1 MRARISLTL
10 FIFEKFRV
18 QAPNDVLDTVAA
30 FCHSKITY
38 SLLLYQ
44 RKLDL
49 RLQKRR
55 NAVARIKSTPE
66 YTNAQHHDPSERPTT
81 PIPSLSFSKREWE
94 KVAMEW
100 RQALKDM
107 PPAAAFSSS
116 SSDCTTSIECSS
128 VSDI

>member
-1 MRARISLTL
+1 MVLVLSLSGLVPSAVNT
-10 FIFEKFRV
+10 
-18 QAPNDVLDTVAA
+18 NDEDDLDDEG
-30 FCHSKITY
+30 
-38 SLLLYQ
+38 
-44 RKLDL
+44 RR

-55 NAVARIKSTPE
+55 KAVAEIKLTPE
-66 YTNAQHHDPSERPTT
+66 YTNALQHDPSERPTT
-81 PIPSLSFSKREWE
+81 PIPSLSFSKRGWE
-94 KVAMEW
+94 KVAMDW